1 MFGRKRIIM
10 DRDDKHPYMIRW
22 QLIKDKTSTLGESR
36 DLKFNIYLH
45 KIMLSDEPVLHDHP
59 WDYFTFIL
67 WGGYWEH
74 TPEGKFWRGPGH
86 WRFSKAKSL
95 HWIEVPEGS
104 YALSLFMR
112 TKKTRTWGF
121 NTSKGWVDYKKYL
134 TERATN
140 GS

>member
-1 MFGRKRIIM
+1 M

>member
-10 DRDDKHPYMIRW
+10 DRDDKRPYMIRW
-22 QLIKDKTSTLGESR
+22 QLIKDKIDTLSQSR

-59 WDYFTFIL
+59 WNYFTFIL

-86 WRFSKAKSL
+86 WRFSKAESL

-121 NTSKGWVDYKKYL
+121 NTNQGWMDYKKYL
-134 TERATN
+134 TERSN

>member
-1 MFGRKRIIM
+1 M

-121 NTSKGWVDYKKYL
+121 NTNKGWVDYKKYL